1 MRCSLTG
8 SGNKK
13 YENFKPHYQHLFYC
27 VRKEI
32 PACIYDPGDSFLYI
46 VNRTQADVYII
57 GRKTELLSKD
67 SKYDGQA
74 FLNSPLALDDTLEVA
89 QSGPNG
95 WKNIIKE
102 TQGGKIRLYVFSS
115 DDLKVYKGNDT
126 LIKKKK
132 YKMVTLSREDLDS
145 LNWVVTL
152 R

>member
-1 MRCSLTG
+1 MANQKTQRKRDDLKFPTPTNKEFVLLRAERNTGIYLCFMFLT
-8 SGNKK
+8 S
-13 YENFKPHYQHLFYC
+13 
-27 VRKEI
+27 
-32 PACIYDPGDSFLYI
+32 CIYDPGDSFLYI

-57 GRKTELLSKD
+57 GRKTEMLSKD

-126 LIKKKK
+126 LIKK
-132 YKMVTLSREDLDS
+132 
-145 LNWVVTL
+145 N
-152 R
+152 